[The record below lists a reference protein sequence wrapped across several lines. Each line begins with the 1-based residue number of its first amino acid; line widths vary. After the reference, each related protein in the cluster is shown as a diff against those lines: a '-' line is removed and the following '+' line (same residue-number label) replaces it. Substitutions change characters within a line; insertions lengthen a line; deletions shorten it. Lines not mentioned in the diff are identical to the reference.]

1 MKAKKTRII
10 RKTFFTINAESVRA
24 LAVAALNQNMT
35 VPELARAAF
44 GAEVQ
49 FAKLYTEGNG
59 FLSHVAHGELWGASV
74 EIDGAAFKVFDKA
87 RKANKIPERW
97 SHEFFTDSLIAYNQ
111 SR

>member
-10 RKTFFTINAESVRA
+10 SKTFFTINAESVRA

-49 FAKLYTEGNG
+49 YAKLYTEGKG
-59 FLSHVAHGELWGASV
+59 VLSHVAYGELWGASV
-74 EIDGAAFKVFDKA
+74 EIDGAAFKAFENA
-87 RKANKIPERW
+87 RKAAKIPVRRA
-97 SHEFFTDSLIAYNQ
+97 HEFFTDSLIAFKG